1 MKEII
6 AIVRMNKTNAT
17 KKALVESGAAGFTAT
32 KVLGRGK
39 LVDDPTVIAARK
51 ADLMRLAEEE
61 DMREAEVLIDGFLD
75 GTRLFPRR
83 MFNVIAHDA
92 DVDKIVKSIITAN
105 QTNNQVG
112 DGKIF
117 ILPLLDA
124 YRVRTA
130 EKGDAAI

>member
-1 MKEII
+1 M
-6 AIVRMNKTNAT
+6 
-17 KKALVESGAAGFTAT
+17 
-32 KVLGRGK
+32 
-39 LVDDPTVIAARK
+39 TV
-51 ADLMRLAEEE
+51 
-61 DMREAEVLIDGFLD
+61 LD

-92 DVDKIVKSIITAN
+92 DVEKNCEIDYAN

>member
-39 LVDDPTVIAARK
+39 LVEDPSLIAARK
-51 ADLMRLAEEE
+51 ADLMRLAEDE
-61 DMREAEVLIDGFLD
+61 DLREAEVLIDGFLD

-92 DVDKIVKSIITAN
+92 DVDKIVKSIIAAN
-105 QTNNQVG
+105 QTNNHVG

-117 ILPLLDA
+117 ILPLFDA

>member
-1 MKEII
+1 M
-6 AIVRMNKTNAT
+6 
-17 KKALVESGAAGFTAT
+17 
-32 KVLGRGK
+32 LGRGK
-39 LVDDPTVIAARK
+39 LVDDPAVIAARK

-92 DVDKIVKSIITAN
+92 DVEKIVKSIIAAN